1 MLAIQLIPGVHPIL
15 VEGCGRVL
23 HQRDVVPELHR
34 ESAGGFDARVGQQA
48 NHDDFGDP
56 RLLQ

>member
-1 MLAIQLIPGVHPIL
+1 VHP
-15 VEGCGRVL
+15 VHAEGRGRVL

-48 NHDDFGDP
+48 NQGITDRDHAWYFVNE
-56 RLLQ
+56 

>member
-1 MLAIQLIPGVHPIL
+1 MLKGR
-15 VEGCGRVL
+15 GRVL

-34 ESAGGFDARVGQQA
+34 ESAGGFDAHVGQQA

-56 RLLQ
+56 MLLQ